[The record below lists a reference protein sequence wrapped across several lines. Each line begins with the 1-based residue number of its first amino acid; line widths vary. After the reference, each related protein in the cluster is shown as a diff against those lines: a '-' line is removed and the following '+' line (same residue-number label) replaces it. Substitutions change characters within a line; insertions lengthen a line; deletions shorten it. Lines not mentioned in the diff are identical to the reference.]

1 MADPGGM
8 SGQAPGAPGE
18 GRLADGTFYRYW
30 PVANPVA
37 VVLLAHGAGE
47 HSGRYAAVAGW
58 LNERGIAVL
67 APDHR
72 GHGQSPG
79 HRAHIDRFA
88 DFFEPLDALRDRIDE
103 DYPDLPCFLV
113 GHSMGGLIAAR
124 YLLDRR
130 DRFTGAALSGA
141 ALAVAEPPSV
151 VAIWINRLL
160 AALFPR
166 LGVLQLDASGISR
179 DPEVVAAYRADPLV
193 HTGKFSARLVV
204 ELFSAMGEV
213 EKRRGE
219 LRLPLLVMH
228 GDADAMTAPSG
239 SEAFVAG
246 AGSEDKTLCL
256 YPGLYHEIF
265 NEPERETVL
274 ADLYDWLRAR
284 CPP

>member
-1 MADPGGM
+1 AV
-8 SGQAPGAPGE
+8 E
-18 GRLADGTFYRYW
+18 ERLTDGTFFRHW
-30 PVANPVA
+30 PVAVPVG

-47 HSGRYAAVAGW
+47 HSGRYSGVAAW
-58 LNERGIAVL
+58 LKDRGIAVL

-72 GHGQSPG
+72 GHGESPG
-79 HRAHIDRFA
+79 HRAHIDRFS
-88 DFFEPLDALRDRIDE
+88 DFFAPLDTLRDRIGE
-103 DYPDLPCFLV
+103 IYPDVPCFLV

-124 YLLDRR
+124 YLLDRQ

-141 ALAVAEPPSV
+141 ALAVAEPPSA
-151 VAIWINRLL
+151 VAIFINRLL
-160 AALFPR
+160 AALFPT

-193 HTGKFSARLVV
+193 HTGKFSARFVV
-204 ELFSAMGEV
+204 ALFTAMGEV
-213 EKRRGE
+213 AARRGE

-228 GDADAMTAPSG
+228 GGADAMTAPAG
-239 SEAFVAG
+239 SEDFVAG
-246 AGSEDKTLCL
+246 AGAKDKTLRL

-274 ADLYDWLRAR
+274 ADLYDWLRDR